1 MKNLNNN
8 YCVVGIGNHA
18 YSKLIPSIVRSGKR
32 IIGIV
37 SRSNNLYL
45 RKYKRFK
52 YLDHAMNVLPKN
64 TIFVLSTPPCTH
76 FNLIKK
82 LVAKR
87 KNVIVEKPIF
97 THPNQVDAFKKY
109 YFKIKYSNLI
119 YEAFMYRYTLIF
131 KKAISFINREFNEIG
146 KITCNFTIPSYPKD
160 TFRDGKKIESSCLYD
175 IGSYIFNYFITLNL
189 RLHSFD
195 IINTNYIDDKLSS
208 MYFSFKIGDIDVYS
222 NIGMNIKYENNL
234 IIEKKDGKKINFNTF
249 FYGRPCNKVIN
260 IINKDE
266 IKNIVFYEKDAFT
279 TMFKMSDKIKNLYKN
294 KEYYKLIK
302 INELLF
308 EFAKKL
314 KK

>member
-18 YSKLIPSIVRSGKR
+18 YSKLIPSIVRSGQK

-37 SRSNNLYL
+37 SRSNNLYI

-52 YLDHAMNVLPKN
+52 YLDTAINVLPKN
-64 TIFVLSTPPCTH
+64 TIFVLSTPPHTH

-82 LVAKR
+82 LVTKR

-97 THPNQVDAFKKY
+97 THPKQVDAFKKY
-109 YFKIKYSNLI
+109 YFKVKNSNLI
-119 YEAFMYRYTLIF
+119 YEAFMYRYTLMY
-131 KKAISFINREFNEIG
+131 KKSISFIHKEFNQID
-146 KITCNFTIPSYPKD
+146 KITCNFMLPSYPKD
-160 TFRDGKKIESSCLYD
+160 TFRDEKKLESSCLYD
-175 IGSYIFNYFITLNL
+175 IGSYIFDYFTTFNL
-189 RLHSFD
+189 KLHSLK
-195 IINTNYIDDKLSS
+195 IINANYIDDKLSS
-208 MYFSFKIGDIDVYS
+208 MYFSFKIGDINVYS
-222 NIGMNIKYENNL
+222 NIGMNLKYKNNL
-234 IIEKKDGKKINFNTF
+234 IIKIKDGKEINFNTF

-302 INELLF
+302 INKFLF

-314 KK
+314 KR